1 MEEAKLLKL
10 TNITKD
16 YVLSGENT
24 VHALKGISV
33 NFRKNEFVAILGP
46 SGCGKTTL
54 LNIIGGLDRYT
65 SGDLSINGVS
75 TSAFTDGDW
84 DAYRNYSVGFVFQN
98 YNLITHQ
105 TVLANVELA
114 LTLSGISISERKKR
128 AIQALNEVGLA
139 DHMDKL
145 PNQLS
150 GGEMQRVAIARAIVN
165 DPDILLADEPTGA
178 LDSNTGVQI
187 MEIIKKISEN
197 RLVIMVSHNASLSE
211 KYATRIITI
220 KDGLITGDTQPYE
233 DDSKETPPPKRK
245 RIAMDILT
253 AFQLSLKNLFTK
265 KVRTI
270 ITAIAGSIGI
280 IGVGLVLSVQN
291 GMGTFMNDLSM
302 ELLNQTPISITAYV
316 FSDINS
322 VQNEILSGTG
332 LEQYPDGD
340 IAYPYKPDSSMET
353 LFKKNNDISS
363 EYVDYIKQMDPSIYI
378 DMTMN
383 YSFIWN
389 LVTKHY
395 YEFSTTPYVYE
406 FTRSSSLGWSKIP
419 SDARAQTMY
428 ELIGT
433 NSKYPTAMN
442 ELAIVVDSYN
452 RVDYNYLISLGI
464 EVNDELMDENG
475 TISFD
480 DIIGAKVKWV
490 PNNVYYNQSVG
501 LNNNTIFTKTTESAQ
516 SLYESDKTV
525 ELTVVGILR
534 RVSIVEDTSNM
545 ASAFMSIMDSNMNTS
560 AILYTQALEDYVTA
574 EMSNSDIAKT
584 LLSQQETRVYYDIT
598 TGSYENSDKV
608 TFSESDNLQQCKTY
622 GAMLIPASIYIYPSS
637 FESKYDV
644 TAYLQAWNDMQ
655 IDDSMKVQ
663 WSDMET
669 VLSYMNGTIDIVSI
683 VLAVF
688 AGISLVVSSVMIGVI
703 TYVSVV
709 ERTKE
714 IGILR
719 SLGARKQDIANVFN
733 AETVLIGLTA
743 GIIGVIVS
751 GILTIP
757 INALINS
764 LTKISVG
771 SIANLN
777 FFTAILLVLLSA
789 TLTLIA
795 GLIPSGIA
803 ARKDPVA
810 ALRTE

>member
-1 MEEAKLLKL
+1 
-10 TNITKD
+10 
-16 YVLSGENT
+16 
-24 VHALKGISV
+24 
-33 NFRKNEFVAILGP
+33 
-46 SGCGKTTL
+46 
-54 LNIIGGLDRYT
+54 
-65 SGDLSINGVS
+65 
-75 TSAFTDGDW
+75 
-84 DAYRNYSVGFVFQN
+84 
-98 YNLITHQ
+98 
-105 TVLANVELA
+105 
-114 LTLSGISISERKKR
+114 
-128 AIQALNEVGLA
+128 
-139 DHMDKL
+139 
-145 PNQLS
+145 
-150 GGEMQRVAIARAIVN
+150 
-165 DPDILLADEPTGA
+165 
-178 LDSNTGVQI
+178 
-187 MEIIKKISEN
+187 
-197 RLVIMVSHNASLSE
+197 
-211 KYATRIITI
+211 
-220 KDGLITGDTQPYE
+220 
-233 DDSKETPPPKRK
+233 
-245 RIAMDILT
+245 
-253 AFQLSLKNLFTK
+253 
-265 KVRTI
+265 
-270 ITAIAGSIGI
+270 
-280 IGVGLVLSVQN
+280 
-291 GMGTFMNDLSM
+291 
-302 ELLNQTPISITAYV
+302 
-316 FSDINS
+316 
-322 VQNEILSGTG
+322 
-332 LEQYPDGD
+332 
-340 IAYPYKPDSSMET
+340 
-353 LFKKNNDISS
+353 
-363 EYVDYIKQMDPSIYI
+363 
-378 DMTMN
+378 MN

-534 RVSIVEDTSNM
+534 RVSIVEDISNM

-598 TGSYENSDKV
+598 TGSYENSNKV

-655 IDDSMKVQ
+655 TDDSMKVQ